1 MIPIGSPFITFLIQ
15 NNLTIQQYVVLYC
28 YAYNKLDALNKYDEK
43 FKIDWTQVQGLLR
56 SGYLALIDDCD
67 FEECR
72 FGNLKNTRK
81 NKIFIKSLV
90 DSFDDAKSELILSE
104 EDDVDTI
111 AQDAYEQDFDIFYNT
126 YPRKVLRHNGKEAYL
141 RENKKLSKDEYIK
154 ILRSGRISTVDL
166 QRSLEHYIDSKTK
179 RGDMCW
185 IKTMLNFLRQEIW
198 SDMIDDI
205 NNNEPDNTI
214 NYGGKMV

>member
-1 MIPIGSPFITFLIQ
+1 MIPIGSPFLTFLIQ

-72 FGNLKNTRK
+72 FDNLKNTRK

-111 AQDAYEQDFDIFYNT
+111 AQDAYEQDFTIFYNT
-126 YPRKVLRHNGKEAYL
+126 YPRKVLRHNGKESYL
-141 RENKKLSKDEYIK
+141 RENKKLCKDEYIK
-154 ILRSGRISTVDL
+154 ILRSGRISTVNL

-185 IKTMLNFLRQEIW
+185 VKTMLNFLKQEIW

>member
-28 YAYNKLDALNKYDEK
+28 YAYNKVESLNKYDEK
-43 FKIDWTQVQGLLR
+43 FKFNWTEIQGLLR
-56 SGYLALIDDCD
+56 SGYLALIEDCD

-72 FGNLKNTRK
+72 FGNLRSTRK

-111 AQDAYEQDFDIFYNT
+111 AQDAYEQDFKIFYDS

-141 RENKKLSKDEYIK
+141 RENKKLCKDEYVK
-154 ILRSGRISTVDL
+154 LLRSGRVSTTDL
-166 QRSLEHYIDSKTK
+166 QRAVNHYVEVKTN
-179 RGDMCW
+179 RGDLCW
-185 IKTMLNFLRQEIW
+185 IKTMLNFLKQEIW
-198 SDMIDDI
+198 ADVIDDI
-205 NNNEPDNTI
+205 NNNEPENRI